1 MYVTGVFL
9 SVQFNNFARTT
20 GFYRSCTLL
29 LKPPVPMRSWM
40 LVGSSLTCMKTSNDT
55 LTYFFLS
62 VNFHG
67 EFLVLVRNLQ
77 YLAPSRYRHI
87 AIRKIFFAEVK
98 RGEWGKTELNFM
110 RSLLTNRLFA

>member
-1 MYVTGVFL
+1 
-9 SVQFNNFARTT
+9 
-20 GFYRSCTLL
+20 
-29 LKPPVPMRSWM
+29 
-40 LVGSSLTCMKTSNDT
+40 MKTSNDT

-98 RGEWGKTELNFM
+98 RGEWEKTELNFM
-110 RSLLTNRLFA
+110 WSLLTDYFLDAVGGATCGSATTVMQWAGLPVDQRLQ